1 MSAAKK
7 AKTSD
12 QTAKTPGTLAVEKY
26 RPKMNALSDAE
37 RQKLLAKAMVTIYA
51 EPQNAPRR

>member
-1 MSAAKK
+1 MSMLKK
-7 AKTSD
+7 AKNSK

-26 RPKMNALSDAE
+26 RPKMNGLSDAE

-51 EPQNAPRR
+51 EC